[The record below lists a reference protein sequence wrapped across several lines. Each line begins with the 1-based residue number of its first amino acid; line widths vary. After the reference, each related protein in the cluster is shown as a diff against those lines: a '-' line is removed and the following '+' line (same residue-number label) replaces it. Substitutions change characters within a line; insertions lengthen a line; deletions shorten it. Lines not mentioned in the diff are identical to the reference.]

1 MRVIA
6 IVWKKAKAR
15 DTDERK
21 KGAARGGVQTSWMD
35 RSKYQTGDPQIPDT
49 HHAYELFV
57 SREKYDS
64 DVKHGRGLL
73 TRIYGQ

>member
-6 IVWKKAKAR
+6 IMWKKAKAR
-15 DTDERK
+15 DTDVRK
-21 KGAARGGVQTSWMD
+21 KGAARGVQTSWMD
-35 RSKYQTGDPQIPDT
+35 RSKYQTGDT

-64 DVKHGRGLL
+64 DVKHERVLL